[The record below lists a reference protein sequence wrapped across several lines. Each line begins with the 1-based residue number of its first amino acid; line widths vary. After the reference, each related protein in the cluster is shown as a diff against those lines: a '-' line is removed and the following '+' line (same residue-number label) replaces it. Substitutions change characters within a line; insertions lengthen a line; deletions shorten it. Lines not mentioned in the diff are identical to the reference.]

1 MENEDM
7 KTMFMSL
14 ASKNRN
20 RVKAEHTHPCC
31 IDEVATTKV
40 WRGTDGIIRQGHFG
54 PSTGSTSGQYID
66 EEIIKEYTCP
76 RGHTFK
82 SKSPIVVAVDEDPD
96 YNTGPICGYCYVD
109 WFKANVNANEVLE
122 NT

>member
-1 MENEDM
+1 MGPEFEKYEQELM
-7 KTMFMSL
+7 AQAKRSL
-14 ASKNRN
+14 D
-20 RVKAEHTHPCC
+20 RVRTEHAHPCC
-31 IDEVATTKV
+31 KIWK
-40 WRGTDGIIRQGHFG
+40 GTDGIIRQGHFG

-66 EEIIKEYTCP
+66 EENMKEYTCP